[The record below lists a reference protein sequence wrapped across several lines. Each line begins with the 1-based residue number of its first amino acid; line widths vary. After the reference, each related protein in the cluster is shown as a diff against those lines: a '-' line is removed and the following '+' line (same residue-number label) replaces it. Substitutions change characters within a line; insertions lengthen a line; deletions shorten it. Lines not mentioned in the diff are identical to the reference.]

1 MNKVPVVVVIH
12 HGNHIFSPFYN
23 FRKKKNVPFL
33 TEFTKVL
40 TPEQIKEMS
49 VAEINEVIRKAFEYD
64 DYKYILDN
72 NIVIKEKFRAEGLH
86 RILYQCPHC
95 HTEFKMDSKGTEIFC
110 TECGKKWHMNEN
122 GSLQALEGETEF
134 SHIPDWYLWERENVK
149 KEIEEGKY
157 YYEDTVDVFGE
168 PRTQGF
174 VPLGK
179 AKITHDVNNGWI
191 IEGHHNKADYRVH
204 RKPLQINSLHVEY
217 DYFRIRR
224 ADCFDIS
231 TENDSFY
238 CYPTHNNVTKL
249 AFATEISYLMHE
261 AKLKK

>member
-1 MNKVPVVVVIH
+1 MQENDKSIESANKRIKDLQSIDYDSQLTENSKEQALLQEKID
-12 HGNHIFSPFYN
+12 GL
-23 FRKKKNVPFL
+23 RKKKTSYLDDMGDLKKSLQP
-33 TEFTKVL
+33 VL
-40 TPEQIKEMS
+40 VM
-49 VAEINEVIRKAFEYD
+49 
-64 DYKYILDN
+64 L
-72 NIVIKEKFRAEGLH
+72 EGVVT
-86 RILYQCPHC
+86 CPNC
-95 HTEFKMDSKGTEIFC
+95 KTEFKMNSKGTEIFC
-110 TECGKKWHMNEN
+110 TECGKRWHMNEN
-122 GSLQALEGETEF
+122 CSLTALEGETEF

-174 VPLGK
+174 VSLGK
-179 AKITHDVNNGWI
+179 AKITHDVENGWI
-191 IEGHHNKADYRVH
+191 IEGNHNKASYRIH

-261 AKLKK
+261 EKLKK